1 MIWNKFD
8 HFTLAIGPERGW
20 SKAERDQLRKHDFT
34 LLSMGSRVLRQ
45 DTAVVASLSQVVGQ
59 FWNP

>member
-1 MIWNKFD
+1 MNSIILLWRLVRNGG
-8 HFTLAIGPERGW
+8 GPE
-20 SKAERDQLRKHDFT
+20 AERDQLRKRGFT

-45 DTAVVASLSQVVGQ
+45 ETAVVASLSQVVGQ